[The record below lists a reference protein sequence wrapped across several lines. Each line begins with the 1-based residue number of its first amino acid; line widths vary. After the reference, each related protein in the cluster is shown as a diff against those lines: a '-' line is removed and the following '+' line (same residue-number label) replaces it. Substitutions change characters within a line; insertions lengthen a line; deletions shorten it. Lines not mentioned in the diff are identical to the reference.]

1 MNHKL
6 KFLMKQSLEKKMNT
20 KWFKVANILIAI
32 CLIGIMNID
41 RIITL
46 FGGDFEEKREVIVL
60 DETGTFD
67 LFANNFNIISESLG
81 EMKNYEVKQSFEPL
95 ENLKK
100 ELNKEEEKIIITLN
114 RDNMNY
120 MNSEIISYDPID
132 TVTSQLIQTVL
143 NQVKSNMV
151 LETSGFTESEIASL
165 TSPVTMTKTVT
176 NEDAENAESKDMLS
190 AGLILVF
197 IVPFF
202 FLITMLTQMIGAE
215 INDEKSTR
223 GMEIII
229 SNVSPKTHFISKIYS
244 STLFV
249 IIQGSLLLVYGIIG
263 YATRAFLGAS
273 GLLSASGDVAN
284 SVSEIFTMI
293 KETGVL
299 ELLLKGLPFIL
310 TLFIVSFLAYAILAG
325 VLASMT
331 TSIEDYQQLQTPLMI
346 ILLVGYYIAIMA
358 SSFDGAIFVKI
369 VSYIPLL
376 SFLVAPVIYMLGQ
389 TTLIELGISALI
401 CIIFTIFFFRYGLRI
416 YKVGILN
423 YSSSKLWKKI
433 FKSARQK

>member
-1 MNHKL
+1 MISSGL
-6 KFLMKQSLEKKMNT
+6 
-20 KWFKVANILIAI
+20 VLI
-32 CLIGIMNID
+32 
-41 RIITL
+41 
-46 FGGDFEEKREVIVL
+46 
-60 DETGTFD
+60 
-67 LFANNFNIISESLG
+67 
-81 EMKNYEVKQSFEPL
+81 
-95 ENLKK
+95 
-100 ELNKEEEKIIITLN
+100 
-114 RDNMNY
+114 
-120 MNSEIISYDPID
+120 
-132 TVTSQLIQTVL
+132 
-143 NQVKSNMV
+143 
-151 LETSGFTESEIASL
+151 
-165 TSPVTMTKTVT
+165 
-176 NEDAENAESKDMLS
+176 
-190 AGLILVF
+190 F

-229 SNVSPKTHFISKIYS
+229 SNVSPKTHFISKIWS

-249 IIQGSLLLVYGIIG
+249 VIQGALLLFYGVLAYII
-263 YATRAFLGAS
+263 RSLIGAS
-273 GLLSASGDVAN
+273 GVLSASGDVAN
-284 SVSEIFTMI
+284 SVTEIFQMI

-310 TLFIVSFLAYAILAG
+310 ILFIVSFLAYAILAG

-358 SSFDGAIFVKI
+358 SQFDGAIFVKI
-369 VSYIPLL
+369 ISYVPLL

-389 TTLIELGISALI
+389 TTLIELGISAFI